1 MEGEGKIDGSIE
13 PITIKETK
21 IILSQMK
28 NVFAN

>member
-1 MEGEGKIDGSIE
+1 MEEEGKINGSIE

-28 NVFAN
+28 NCIWN